1 MAPVMGKRDARSLD
15 HATLEEMRR
24 LAVRRVV
31 EGETQEAVAQSVQVH
46 RCTVA
51 KWMRAYR
58 GLGDRGLAARK
69 APGRPPTLSGRQ
81 QQRLRRL
88 IITYDPRQLRFPFA
102 LWTLPLVGELV
113 EREFG
118 VVLHATTIARLLHRL
133 GLSPQRPLRR
143 AFARDDEAC
152 RRWAQEEFPALVRAV
167 RRRQATLLFGDE
179 AGVHEDGPIARTWG
193 ARGQRPVVR
202 VTGQRARVNVIS
214 AISPRGRL
222 WFRCFEGTLTAPRFI
237 AFLTALLHDV
247 RGSIDLV
254 LDKHP
259 AHVAAATR
267 RFLRHHRARL
277 RVHFLPSYA
286 PDLNPD
292 EHVWAHLKALF
303 RKEPIV
309 PGEKLRPAVE
319 EAMQEIQ
326 TDRRLVRRFFDH
338 PDVAYV
344 KKALHW

>member
-1 MAPVMGKRDARSLD
+1 MTPVMGKRDARSLD
-15 HATLEEMRR
+15 HATLEELRR

-31 EGETQEAVAQSVQVH
+31 EGATQVAVARSVAVH

-51 KWMRAYR
+51 KWMRTYR
-58 GLGDRGLAARK
+58 RHGDRALAARK
-69 APGRPPTLSGRQ
+69 ASGRPPTLTPRQ

-88 IITYDPRQLRFPFA
+88 IIKHDPRQLDFPFA
-102 LWTLPLVGELV
+102 LWTLPLVAELV

-118 VVLHATTIARLLHRL
+118 VVLHKTTIARLLHRL
-133 GLSPQRPLRR
+133 DLTPQQPRRR
-143 AFARDDEAC
+143 AIGRDDAVC
-152 RRWAQEEFPALVRAV
+152 RRWAQDDFPALVRAV
-167 RRRQATLLFGDE
+167 RRRQATLLFADE
-179 AGVHEDGPIARTWG
+179 AGVHEDGPLARTWG

-202 VTGQRARVNVIS
+202 VTGTRARVNVIS

-222 WFRCFEGTLTAPRFI
+222 WFRCFTGTLTAPRFI
-237 AFLTALLHDV
+237 EFLTALLQDV
-247 RGSIDLV
+247 RGTLDVV

-267 RFLRHHRARL
+267 RFLQQHRTRI

-292 EHVWAHLKALF
+292 EHVWSYLKALF
-303 RKEPIV
+303 RKEPLV
-309 PGEKLRPAVE
+309 PGERLRGAVE
-319 EAMQEIQ
+319 EAMEEIRA
-326 TDRRLVRRFFDH
+326 DRGLVRRFFGH

-344 KKALHW
+344 KEALHW